1 VADRLFEPEVSRS
14 LQWLSDW
21 YRKPVALAIEC
32 KRCTTSA
39 TLPLDQVKPHQ
50 LEALIAFE
58 KQPLAKKLPVAAPVG
73 SSERRFHGKSEFD
86 FIFVGP
92 GKSYVLVNFRFTKKA
107 PRKDIPKGLNKCF
120 ALTPTQYLEAVK
132 YCEGVGRKSIPIEW
146 FQENVLEL
154 ERVKY
159 ESGYGWDLSPLVKG
173 VDLTNVS

>member
-21 YRKPVALAIEC
+21 YKKPVALAIEC
-32 KRCTTSA
+32 KRCT
-39 TLPLDQVKPHQ
+39 
-50 LEALIAFE
+50 
-58 KQPLAKKLPVAAPVG
+58 
-73 SSERRFHGKSEFD
+73 
-86 FIFVGP
+86 

-107 PRKDIPKGLNKCF
+107 PRKDLPKGLNKCF

-154 ERVKY
+154 KRVKY
-159 ESGYGWDLSPLVKG
+159 ESGYGWDLSPLVKE
-173 VDLTNVS
+173 VDLTNVN